1 MKLLKKDTK
10 PFLNVLY
17 KLTDTRFDFNLIHSA
32 DGRLSVEMYFCDT
45 YICSSSIQDLSIYS
59 AFDCLIDLIVY
70 TDKQNNQSYFNK
82 LGVSFEI
89 YRNRLNGKNYYSYRK
104 NDSSNWVKISK
115 DLASYILDCDDI
127 EINGLHESFVSYCE
141 HDTYFKVL
149 LLKDMIL
156 KSVLN

>member
-1 MKLLKKDTK
+1 MKLLKKDAK

-17 KLTDTRFDFNLIHSA
+17 KLTDIRFNFNLIHSV
-32 DGRLSVEMYFCDT
+32 DDRLSVEMYFCDA

-89 YRNRLNGKNYYSYRK
+89 YHSKLNDKNYYSFRK
-104 NDSSNWVKISK
+104 NDSDKWVKISQH
-115 DLASYILDCDDI
+115 LASYILDCNDI
-127 EINGLHESFVSYCE
+127 EINGLHESFVSWREY
-141 HDTYFKVL
+141 DTYFKVL
-149 LLKDMIL
+149 LRAESLD
-156 KSVLN
+156 